1 MDKSDHKRS
10 GVKDLAGMV
19 SHLKRQLDAR
29 LLQGLHERGYDHF
42 KLSHLRLLVSIQDQT
57 ISGLARSLSIS
68 KQAVS
73 SVAKDLEKEG
83 YLTQL
88 QEERDMRCKRL
99 ALTDRGREI
108 LSVVQN
114 LSSTL
119 LDDYF
124 NTVGKTSFL
133 RAVGLINNLI
143 EHNEKT
149 LASMPLH
156 VSAEV

>member
-1 MDKSDHKRS
+1 
-10 GVKDLAGMV
+10 
-19 SHLKRQLDAR
+19 
-29 LLQGLHERGYDHF
+29 
-42 KLSHLRLLVSIQDQT
+42 
-57 ISGLARSLSIS
+57 
-68 KQAVS
+68 
-73 SVAKDLEKEG
+73 
-83 YLTQL
+83 
-88 QEERDMRCKRL
+88 
-99 ALTDRGREI
+99 
-108 LSVVQN
+108 VQN